1 MKRSSTNDR
10 MERLA
15 AALKENLKRRKAQ
28 ARIKAS
34 GADQARAHYPGTAA
48 QAGFENMPSSGPKTA
63 PKRI

>member
-10 MERLA
+10 KERLA

-28 ARIKAS
+28 ARIKAA
-34 GADQARAHYPGTAA
+34 GADQAPRCDVGTAP
-48 QAGFENMPSSGPKTA
+48 QAAFENMPSSGPKTA